1 MRTPET
7 RSAKGVSLLELL
19 AAMAIVALLLSLA
32 IPAWRE
38 QVRKARRIDATSLLL
53 HAATRQEF
61 FRLANH
67 RYANSTELFL
77 APPAGLGLRT
87 EHKSYSLSS
96 QAGADDFLL
105 TATVIAGGPQGDDDE
120 CRQMSIDATGRRAA
134 ADSNGMDT
142 SSRCWPGG

>member
-1 MRTPET
+1 MRAAET
-7 RSAKGVSLLELL
+7 RPISGVSLLELL
-19 AAMAIVALLLSLA
+19 AAMAIVALLFSLA

-67 RYANSTELFL
+67 RYANSAELFL

-105 TATVIAGGPQGDDDE
+105 TASIIAGGPQGDDEE
-120 CRQMSIDATGRRAA
+120 CRQMTIDETGRRAA
-134 ADSNGMDT
+134 TDSNGTDT